1 MIDTAS
7 PLLDEILG
15 GAFHLRSLYA
25 DYLEIEKGKD
35 ANVYRGN
42 PDRIDQ
48 LTERQLAMLPVV
60 RDYWLR
66 VGLSTDRCD
75 RPAAQ
80 VAVADAYGVTGLAA
94 PEAYVWLDSP
104 IQGAIAAAQVRA
116 QVRDQVRDQ
125 VGAQVRAQVSDQVW
139 AQVRD
144 QVSDQVSRAAYGLH
158 DSEWLSFYDFF
169 REECSVESCKR
180 LDGLSK
186 IAKSAGWFWPFTN
199 VCILSERP
207 CELHRDP
214 RFRLH
219 CEDGPAIKYPDGWCI
234 YAWHGIRV
242 DSRIIEKP
250 ESITVKEIDRQ
261 PNAEIRR
268 IMIERYGMSR
278 YLIDGNAK
286 KIHSDDFGTLYR
298 REFSDDE
305 PLVMVHVVNSTKE
318 PDGSY
323 KDYFLRVPAN
333 IERARQAVAWT
344 WGDDIDEFNYAPLVE
359 T

>member
-1 MIDTAS
+1 MSRINKLTPAQES
-7 PLLDEILG
+7 KLAEY
-15 GAFHLRSLYA
+15 R
-25 DYLEIEKGKD
+25 EKWIG
-35 ANVYRGN
+35 
-42 PDRIDQ
+42 
-48 LTERQLAMLPVV
+48 
-60 RDYWLR
+60 
-66 VGLSTDRCD
+66 VGLSTAPADRNE
-75 RPAAQ
+75 AESG
-80 VAVADAYGVTGLAA
+80 AVDAYRSAGIEPPKVF
-94 PEAYVWLDSP
+94 VWLGSP
-104 IQGAIAAAQVRA
+104 YAGCIASAMLSQVWS
-116 QVRDQVRDQ
+116 Q
-125 VGAQVRAQVSDQVW
+125 VGAQVRAQVRAQVGAQVWSQVGAQVGDQVWSQVGDQVW
-139 AQVRD
+139 A
-144 QVSDQVSRAAYGLH
+144 QVSRAAYGLH